1 MCHISCGDSNTKL
14 VRDLRSA
21 AEILQQVEVDLE
33 KYERGYTFFG
43 AELQNELENNAE
55 ARGSVRRDTS

>member
-1 MCHISCGDSNTKL
+1 MCHISCGDSNAKL

-21 AEILQQVEVDLE
+21 AGILKQVKVDLE

-43 AELQNELENNAE
+43 AELQNELENNAK
-55 ARGSVRRDTS
+55 ARGSVLRDAS